1 MVKWHGWLQSMTDS
15 LSPHQS
21 RPKEWRGKPMTN
33 IDLSDIDSDVLE
45 LVKITAREVG
55 AGMRGDKKLIEEL
68 SMQNLKLAEKI
79 TRRLNPDRDV
89 VWKAVAS
96 GLKIQTM
103 NTPLVDQITNA
114 VMDLFK
120 AQSSAAGETT

>member
-1 MVKWHGWLQSMTDS
+1 
-15 LSPHQS
+15 
-21 RPKEWRGKPMTN
+21 MTN

-89 VWKAVAS
+89 VWRAVAA
-96 GLKIQTM
+96 GINTTTM
-103 NTPLVDQITNA
+103 NKPRVDQITDA

>member
-1 MVKWHGWLQSMTDS
+1 
-15 LSPHQS
+15 
-21 RPKEWRGKPMTN
+21 MTN

-103 NTPLVDQITNA
+103 NTPLVDQITDA

>member
-1 MVKWHGWLQSMTDS
+1 MT
-15 LSPHQS
+15 
-21 RPKEWRGKPMTN
+21 G

-68 SMQNLKLAEKI
+68 SVQNLKLAEKI
-79 TRRLNPDRDV
+79 TRRLNPDRE
-89 VWKAVAS
+89 AVRNAVS
-96 GLKIQTM
+96 DTM
-103 NTPLVDQITNA
+103 DQFKLDGWFHPQEIRRFEDRITGA
-114 VMDLFK
+114 VMDLF

>member
-1 MVKWHGWLQSMTDS
+1 
-15 LSPHQS
+15 
-21 RPKEWRGKPMTN
+21 MTN

-89 VWKAVAS
+89 VWRAVAA
-96 GLKIQTM
+96 GINTTTM
-103 NTPLVDQITNA
+103 NKPRVDQITDA
-114 VMDLFK
+114 VMDLF
-120 AQSSAAGETT
+120 AQSSVAGETT